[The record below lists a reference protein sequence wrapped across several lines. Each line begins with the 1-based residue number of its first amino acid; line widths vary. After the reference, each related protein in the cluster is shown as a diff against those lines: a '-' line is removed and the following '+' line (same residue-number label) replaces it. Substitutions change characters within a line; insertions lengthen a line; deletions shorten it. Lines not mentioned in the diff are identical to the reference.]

1 MRIVLKDVNDD
12 LVLQRGNAV
21 VHVFNQLKGVV
32 ESDFWVDMGLPSGL
46 LWAKANIDLTTD
58 SKFQEANGE
67 ISPFTY
73 DCSFFSWGNTDGHN
87 PISDSAFDYDWG
99 TSSSG
104 PYASTPGAAL
114 TGDIPLSYDAAAVNC
129 GAPWRMP
136 SKEEFFELFN
146 NIDCVDANGDVISGA
161 NKLVTINGIVGI
173 RLKSKNNGNILF
185 FPCSGYGDGQSL
197 SYRGLYGCYWASSF
211 FTASGGHGLNFFSV
225 GVAPGGN
232 NVRYGGSTIRPV
244 Q

>member
-1 MRIVLKDVNDD
+1 MIIKLKDVNDD
-12 LVLQRGNAV
+12 LALQRGDAV

-32 ESDFWVDMGLPSGL
+32 ESDFLVDMGLASGL

-58 SKFQEANGE
+58 SKFQEVNGE

-73 DCSFFSWGNTDGHN
+73 DCSFFSFGNTVGHN
-87 PISDSAFDYDWG
+87 PISESAFDYDFG
-99 TSSSG
+99 SSNDG
-104 PYASTPGAAL
+104 PYASTPGAQL

-136 SKEEFFELFN
+136 SREEFAELFDN
-146 NIDCVDANGDVISGA
+146 CDFIDENGDVISGT
-161 NKLVTINGIVGI
+161 NKLTTINGIVGI

-185 FPCSGYGDGQSL
+185 FPCSGYGNGTYWD
-197 SYRGLYGCYWASSF
+197 YRGSYGFYWSSSLYSATDGCDLGFYSD
-211 FTASGGHGLNFFSV
+211 
-225 GVAPGGN
+225 GVYPQVN
-232 NVRYGGSTIRPV
+232 NLRFNGFVIRPV